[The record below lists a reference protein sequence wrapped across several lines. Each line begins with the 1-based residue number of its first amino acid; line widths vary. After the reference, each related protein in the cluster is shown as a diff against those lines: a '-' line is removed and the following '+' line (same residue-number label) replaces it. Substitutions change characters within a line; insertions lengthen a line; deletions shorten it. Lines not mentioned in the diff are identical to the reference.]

1 MNGHYAN
8 GLAAIFL
15 ATGQDVHA
23 SPKRRWEQLGGY
35 NGCGDLYMCVTLPNL
50 IVGTVGGGTAL
61 ATQRECLEIM
71 GCFGEGRARK
81 LAEICAA
88 TVLAGE
94 LSISA
99 AIVEGN
105 FAKAHEL
112 FGRKQRSRHE
122 RGE

>member
-15 ATGQDVHA
+15 ATGQDVA
-23 SPKRRWEQLGGY
+23 CVSEAAVGTTRVDITDA
-35 NGCGDLYMCVTLPNL
+35 GDLYMCVTLPNL

-112 FGRKQRSRHE
+112 FGRKRKIPA
-122 RGE
+122 